1 MRTKEGASDY
11 RYFPEPDLTAIVVG
25 DERLTA
31 WKGSLPELPAQKRSR
46 YENEY
51 GLSPYDARVLT
62 DDRDVALY
70 LEHSIQ
76 AGADA
81 KQAANW
87 VMGDITSHLK
97 TQKISINDIPLK
109 PENLAELVG
118 LISKGT
124 INGKIA
130 KEILPELLEKGGSVQ
145 ALVKSKGMTSLSDP
159 AAIGKLIDEIIAAN
173 PTELEQYRGG
183 KTKLLGFFVGQV
195 MKQSGGRAEPKLT
208 NKILAEK
215 LNG

>member
-1 MRTKEGASDY
+1 
-11 RYFPEPDLTAIVVG
+11 
-25 DERLTA
+25 
-31 WKGSLPELPAQKRSR
+31 
-46 YENEY
+46 
-51 GLSPYDARVLT
+51 
-62 DDRDVALY
+62 
-70 LEHSIQ
+70 
-76 AGADA
+76 
-81 KQAANW
+81 
-87 VMGDITSHLK
+87 
-97 TQKISINDIPLK
+97 LK
-109 PENLAELVG
+109 PANLAELVG

-145 ALVKSKGMTSLSDP
+145 ALVESKGMTSLSDP

-215 LNG
+215 LTV

>member
-1 MRTKEGASDY
+1 
-11 RYFPEPDLTAIVVG
+11 
-25 DERLTA
+25 
-31 WKGSLPELPAQKRSR
+31 
-46 YENEY
+46 
-51 GLSPYDARVLT
+51 
-62 DDRDVALY
+62 
-70 LEHSIQ
+70 
-76 AGADA
+76 
-81 KQAANW
+81 

-97 TQKISINDIPLK
+97 TQKISINDIPFK
-109 PENLAELVG
+109 PENLAELVN

-145 ALVKSKGMTSLSDP
+145 ALVESKGMTSLADP
-159 AAIGKLIDEIIAAN
+159 AAIGKLIDEIMAAN

-208 NKILAEK
+208 NQILAERLK
-215 LNG
+215 G